1 MLPLRSIS
9 QYMKALQRILLLTLT
24 LLVLVTSTG
33 LSVGLHF
40 CAGDIRDLSF
50 LGEAAECPME
60 AQKETLPACHKPAA
74 DSSEENC
81 CDDHQLVIER
91 HDVATDTETLQL
103 TKLPDFKFI
112 AIVQAVFLQLYFPE
126 VTLKPAYALYTSP
139 PVVRDIPVLVQSFLL

>member
-1 MLPLRSIS
+1 
-9 QYMKALQRILLLTLT
+9 MKLVKRIILLTLT

-50 LGEAAECPME
+50 FGNAAECPME
-60 AQKETLPACHKPAA
+60 KQKEALPSCHKPKAPQ
-74 DSSEENC
+74 DKDDC

-91 HDVATDTETLQL
+91 HDVATDTEALQL
-103 TKLPDFKFI
+103 TKLPDFKFA

-126 VTLKPAYALYTSP
+126 VSLKPAYALYTSP

>member
-1 MLPLRSIS
+1 MQSIIQS
-9 QYMKALQRILLLTLT
+9 MKGLQRIILLTLT

-50 LGEAAECPME
+50 LGQAAECPME
-60 AQKETLPACHKPAA
+60 QQKEALPACHKPA
-74 DSSEENC
+74 DTSTDEDC
-81 CDDHQLVIER
+81 CNDHKLVIER
-91 HDVATDTETLQL
+91 QDNISDSKSIQL
-103 TKLPDFKFI
+103 TKLPDYQFL
-112 AIVQAVFLQLYFPE
+112 AIVHAVVLQLYFPK